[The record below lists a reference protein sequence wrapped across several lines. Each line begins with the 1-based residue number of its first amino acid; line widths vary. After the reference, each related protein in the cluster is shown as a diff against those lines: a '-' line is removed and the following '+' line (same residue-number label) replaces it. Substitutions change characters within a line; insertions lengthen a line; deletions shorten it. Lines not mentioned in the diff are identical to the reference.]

1 MRIGKLVWIA
11 GAAAAVLLGATA
23 GAALAELRVIESTVP
38 SIGADAVFQDGAVF
52 DVAAGQKLKFLK
64 TPANST
70 HDIAGPYKGTLDAY
84 KPACGWMEKLKGSC
98 GGQNTDVEGGTRSV
112 KPVMGGHAEHR
123 RSEAVEPRP

>member
-11 GAAAAVLLGATA
+11 GAAAAVWLGATA
-23 GAALAELRVIESTVP
+23 GGALAELRVIESTVP

-52 DVAAGQKLKFLK
+52 DVAAGQKLRFLK

-98 GGQNTDVEGGTRSV
+98 GGQNTDAEGGTRGV
-112 KPVMGGHAEHR
+112 KPVMGGT
-123 RSEAVEPRP
+123 RSIAVPKQ

>member
-11 GAAAAVLLGATA
+11 GAAAAAWLAATA
-23 GAALAELRVIESTVP
+23 GGALAELRVIESTVP
-38 SIGADAVFQDGAVF
+38 SIAADAVFEDGAVF
-52 DVAAGQKLKFLK
+52 DVAQGQKLKFLK

-98 GGQNTDVEGGTRSV
+98 GQNTDVEGGTRSV
-112 KPVMGGHAEHR
+112 KPVMGGT
-123 RSEAVEPRP
+123 RSIAVPKQ

>member
-11 GAAAAVLLGATA
+11 GAAAAVLLGTTA

-38 SIGADAVFQDGAVF
+38 SIGADAVFQDSTVF

-84 KPACGWMEKLKGSC
+84 KPACGWMEKLRGSC
-98 GGQNTDVEGGTRSV
+98 GQNTDVEGGTRSV
-112 KPVMGGHAEHR
+112 KPVMGGS
-123 RSEAVEPRP
+123 RSIAVPKQ